1 MSGVSRARFGRPTPD
16 YKPKTAEE
24 AEKMISVGRK
34 LLEMAAMSEYSGL
47 TRAEQNMII
56 GNLEKI
62 LGSGRDK

>member
-1 MSGVSRARFGRPTPD
+1 MSEESRAKFGRLTPD
-16 YKPKTAEE
+16 YKPKTGEE

-34 LLEMAAMSEYSGL
+34 LLEMAVTSEYSGL

-62 LGSGRDK
+62 LGRG